1 MNKQTPTCDTLALLH
16 LHAYTS
22 NMTSS
27 ATTTDQ
33 VGPDVVPG
41 GNRYGRPSNGGCQ
54 SGASRHHPTTFTRSI
69 ECKVQQ
75 TV

>member
-1 MNKQTPTCDTLALLH
+1 MNKQTPTCDPLALLH

-22 NMTSS
+22 NMTPST
-27 ATTTDQ
+27 TTTDQ

-41 GNRYGRPSNGGCQ
+41 GNRHGRPSNGGCQ
-54 SGASRHHPTTFTRSI
+54 SGASQHHPNTFTRSN